1 MKEEERKEIFRENLL
16 RITREGGRG
25 NFLIFGEPTGKRFVQ
40 FVGDAGREEVFC
52 DVSVAGNRLGEAEVR
67 KLEAMGFSSDSEVLE
82 SYGRRMGVEEAAEV
96 TERIFR
102 EVFGLPPDYGVAVTL
117 ELTESFQDFPQ
128 REEWLEVSEEIGE
141 LQGGLYSALLRLT
154 WLTSSSL
161 GLTRDRRVRERI
173 VGTHLG
179 VLSALDAMVYHF
191 VPPELRKE
199 FYERAKGWR
208 KEVEERFEKR

>member
-1 MKEEERKEIFRENLL
+1 MREEERRKIFRENLL
-16 RITREGGRG
+16 RITQEGGRG
-25 NFLIFGEPTGKRFVQ
+25 NFLIFGEPTDKRFVQ

-52 DVSVAGNRLGEAEVR
+52 DVPVAGNRLGEVELR
-67 KLEAMGFSSDSEVLE
+67 KLEAMGFSMDSEVLE
-82 SYGRRMGVEEAAEV
+82 SYGRGMGVEEAAEA

-128 REEWLEVSEEIGE
+128 REDWLELSEEIGE
-141 LQGGLYSALLRLT
+141 LQGGLYNALLRLT
-154 WLTSSSL
+154 WLTSASL
-161 GLTRDRRVRERI
+161 GLTKDKRVRERI
-173 VGTHLG
+173 VGAHLG
-179 VLSALDAMVYHF
+179 VLSALDAMVNHF

>member
-1 MKEEERKEIFRENLL
+1 MREEERRKIFRENLL
-16 RITREGGRG
+16 RITQEGGRG
-25 NFLIFGEPTGKRFVQ
+25 NFLIFGEPTDKRFVQ

-52 DVSVAGNRLGEAEVR
+52 DVPVAGNRLGEVELR
-67 KLEAMGFSSDSEVLE
+67 KLEAMGFSVDSEVLE
-82 SYGRRMGVEEAAEV
+82 SYGRGMGVEEAVEA

-128 REEWLEVSEEIGE
+128 REDWLELSEEIGE
-141 LQGGLYSALLRLT
+141 LQGGLYNALLRLT
-154 WLTSSSL
+154 WLTSASL
-161 GLTRDRRVRERI
+161 GLTKDKRVRERI
-173 VGTHLG
+173 VGAHLG
-179 VLSALDAMVYHF
+179 VLSALDAMVNHF